1 MSEEVIPQRRLAAL
15 RYRDFRLIW
24 FGEMVSTTG
33 SQMQIVAIDWHIFQ
47 LARGQMVTITPLG
60 IFIQS

>member
-1 MSEEVIPQRRLAAL
+1 MSEEVTPQRRLAAL

-33 SQMQIVAIDWHIFQ
+33 SQMQIVAID
-47 LARGQMVTITPLG
+47 
-60 IFIQS
+60 